1 MQKIPDFQNF
11 WRFWSVRL
19 SILSGAISAAAG
31 AYGAMLLIDRSL
43 VAGLPAW
50 AGLALT
56 GAAMVT
62 AFAAS
67 FARGVVQEKLSGPP
81 Q

>member
-1 MQKIPDFQNF
+1 MQKIPDSHNF

-19 SILSGAISAAAG
+19 SILSGAISAAAL
-31 AYGAMLLIDRSL
+31 AYGAMLTIDRSL
-43 VAGLPAW
+43 VAGFPQW

-56 GAAMVT
+56 GSAMVT

-67 FARGVVQEKLSGPP
+67 IARGILQPDLPK